1 LINKLVVEN
10 LRFRPVRT
18 MLSILAIG
26 VEVMMLLTIVGLSR
40 GMLADSRERA
50 SGIGADIVIR
60 PPGSTVI
67 GMSSAPLSEKYV
79 AWAAAQ
85 PHVALAVGSMNYP
98 VSGLTVVTGID
109 LPQFNRMSGGFRYLS
124 GGPPRAPRDI
134 VVDNYYAQ
142 QNDLHVGSNLKLM
155 NTSWRVSGIIEPG
168 KLARIVVPL
177 NVLQDLTGSEGKLT
191 QIYVKVD
198 KPADI
203 NLVLAHLKKELP
215 GFQIFSMREF
225 ISMFSVSN
233 VPGLQAFI
241 AVVIGLS
248 VVVGFLVV
256 FLSMYTA
263 VLERTREIGILKAL
277 GASPFYIL
285 NILFRETF
293 LVGVLGS
300 AAGIGL
306 SYLSRLLIMTF
317 VPATIPT
324 IIVPDWWPIAA
335 ATAIGGA
342 LMGAVYPG
350 WRAAR
355 QDPIEA
361 LSYE

>member
-1 LINKLVVEN
+1 LINKLVIEN
-10 LRFRPVRT
+10 LRFRPIRT
-18 MLSILAIG
+18 LLSILAIG
-26 VEVMMLLTIVGLSR
+26 IEVMMLLTIVGLSR

-60 PPGSTVI
+60 PPGSTII
-67 GMSSAPLSEKYV
+67 GMSSAPLPEKYV
-79 AWAAAQ
+79 QWAETQ
-85 PHVALAVGSMNYP
+85 PHVAMAVGSMNYP

-109 LPQFNRMSGGFRYLS
+109 LPQFNRMSGGFKYDS

-134 VVDNYYAQ
+134 VVDTYYAQ
-142 QNDLHVGSNLKLM
+142 QNDLHVGSTLNLM
-155 NTSWRVSGIIEPG
+155 NTRWRVSGIIQQG
-168 KLARIVVPL
+168 KLARIVLPL
-177 NVLQDLTGSEGKLT
+177 KVLQDLTGNGGKLT
-191 QIYVKVD
+191 QVYVKLD
-198 KPADI
+198 NPA
-203 NLVLAHLKKELP
+203 NTRTVLANLKRQLP
-215 GFQIFSMREF
+215 DFQIFSMREF

-233 VPGLQAFI
+233 VPGLQGFI

-277 GASPFYIL
+277 GASPYYIL
-285 NILFRETF
+285 NILFRETL
-293 LVGVLGS
+293 LVGLSGS

-306 SYLSRLLIMTF
+306 SYLSRFLIMTF

-335 ATAIGGA
+335 ATALAGA
-342 LMGAVYPG
+342 LLGAVYPG
-350 WRAAR
+350 LRAAR